1 MVDVFVNGVKFVNGT
16 DFTATDGTTVALAAG
31 LAAGNIVEIDN
42 LLTAYLPTNA
52 LRTITT
58 FTATAGQSAFS
69 VSYTQGLIDVF
80 YNGSCLAQSEYIA
93 INGTSVTLVTACQ
106 VNDIVVVY
114 AYSYSVGAYSGIGGS
129 GTINTIPKFTAA
141 STIGDSAIT
150 DNGTTVTLVSRALSG
165 TSATFIVNQNSTITN
180 SFQNINT
187 TNTNTRNI
195 LNVIAGNV
203 TTEIQSIHN
212 DHSYF
217 NVTNNLYFQSGGS
230 VKMTMLSTGNVGIG
244 TSSPSYTL
252 SFNGD
257 IATTIGMNQGTLGTQ
272 VPLTL
277 KGSDGPN
284 GTNNEGGPI
293 YISSGLGTG
302 NANTS
307 NIIFSTAPSGNSGST
322 RQTLTER
329 MRITSGGNLLVANT
343 AATGGYDHSFNN
355 VGGSSGT
362 IVFNQT
368 SSATNPC
375 AGFWNN
381 ATSGDNIFQRF
392 FVNAGGN
399 QKGSID
405 FNRGGDVTRYNTTSD
420 GNLKNI
426 IGDSNR
432 QKSIEI
438 LNTTRIR
445 EYSWKED
452 ETNKPQIGVIA
463 QELYETYKG
472 AVSKGSDDEL
482 FGTEDYKE
490 WGVDKTAFTFHLIAG
505 WQKHEQMIQEM
516 NTKIIQLEKIVA
528 TK

>member
-1 MVDVFVNGVKFVNGT
+1 MRIT
-16 DFTATDGTTVALAAG
+16 SAG
-31 LAAGNIVEIDN
+31 L
-42 LLTAYLPTNA
+42 
-52 LRTITT
+52 
-58 FTATAGQSAFS
+58 
-69 VSYTQGLIDVF
+69 
-80 YNGSCLAQSEYIA
+80 
-93 INGTSVTLVTACQ
+93 
-106 VNDIVVVY
+106 
-114 AYSYSVGAYSGIGGS
+114 
-129 GTINTIPKFTAA
+129 
-141 STIGDSAIT
+141 
-150 DNGTTVTLVSRALSG
+150 
-165 TSATFIVNQNSTITN
+165 
-180 SFQNINT
+180 
-187 TNTNTRNI
+187 
-195 LNVIAGNV
+195 
-203 TTEIQSIHN
+203 
-212 DHSYF
+212 
-217 NVTNNLYFQSGGS
+217 
-230 VKMTMLSTGNVGIG
+230 VGIG
-244 TSSPSYTL
+244 TSSPVQTL
-252 SFNGD
+252 HIKAPSGSTTGLRLESSGGTTNFDILSSEGD
-257 IATTIGMNQGTLGTQ
+257 GNVYLYQRSNYSILI
-272 VPLTL
+272 
-277 KGSDGPN
+277 
-284 GTNNEGGPI
+284 GTNN
-293 YISSGLGTG
+293 
-302 NANTS
+302 
-307 NIIFSTAPSGNSGST
+307 
-322 RQTLTER
+322 TER

-516 NTKIIQLEKIVA
+516 NTKIIELEKIVA